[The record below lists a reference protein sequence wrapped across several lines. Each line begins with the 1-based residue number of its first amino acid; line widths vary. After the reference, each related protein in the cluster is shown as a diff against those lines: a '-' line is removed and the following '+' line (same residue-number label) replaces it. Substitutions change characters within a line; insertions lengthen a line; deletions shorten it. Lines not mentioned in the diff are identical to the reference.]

1 MEQARLP
8 IWRLWAR
15 DASIEKKDIL
25 KARGYAWS
33 PGEFGRP
40 RCWYRDMSDSDKAAE
55 VAWLRVNVM
64 GPDQA
69 VWALRITAKHRYSER
84 CWAWGE
90 REEMPTI
97 VPSLPLETV
106 STVNQRP

>member
-1 MEQARLP
+1 MAVMGAGR
-8 IWRLWAR
+8 RHR
-15 DASIEKKDIL
+15 EKNVL

-40 RCWYRDMSDSDKAAE
+40 KCWYRDVSDADKAAE
-55 VAWLRVNVM
+55 VAWLRENVM
-64 GPDQA
+64 GPNQA

-106 STVNQRP
+106 SNR